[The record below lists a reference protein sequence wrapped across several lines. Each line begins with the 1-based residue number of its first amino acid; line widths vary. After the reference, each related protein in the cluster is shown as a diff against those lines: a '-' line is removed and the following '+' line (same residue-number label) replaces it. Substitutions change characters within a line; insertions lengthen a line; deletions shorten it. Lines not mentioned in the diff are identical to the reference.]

1 MRITLDFNL
10 TDPENGPVLDD
21 SLPNSVHEYVSQIFF
36 NSEYL
41 FVDILG
47 KKTET
52 HKQMY
57 TQKPKSIILY
67 KKI

>member
-47 KKTET
+47 GKN
-52 HKQMY
+52 
-57 TQKPKSIILY
+57 
-67 KKI
+67 